1 MEWVKG
7 IELCN
12 RTACQSSHNVIYY
25 NKHMKAYYCVRCAR
39 LINDQSDIGVKT
51 DLCILD
57 ETKKDYEKNFKH
69 TKEKLTFAEY
79 KKGKEVFTF

>member
-12 RTACQSSHNVIYY
+12 RTACQSSHNVVYW
-25 NKHMKAYYCVRCAR
+25 NKSMRAYYCVRCAR
-39 LINDQSDIGVKT
+39 MINDNSNQMESV
-51 DLCILD
+51 LCILD